1 MAGLFNVQCAL
12 HDLNC
17 HAHARYLFECL
28 KESTSKYSGTYS
40 VLVENCDQAILCQ
53 LKHFIAKKCDKIF
66 FVSSRGLNFVKF
78 VKQISLLNRARYS
91 AHFDTKRSSIY
102 FLAEKFNKIDVI
114 NLLIFLYWEV
124 L

>member
-17 HAHARYLFECL
+17 HAHARYLFKCL

-40 VLVENCDQAILCQ
+40 VLVENCDQAILCK
-53 LKHFIAKKCDKIF
+53 LK

-91 AHFDTKRSSIY
+91 AHFDTKRISI
-102 FLAEKFNKIDVI
+102 V
-114 NLLIFLYWEV
+114 IFLV
-124 L
+124 PKRLRLSKPFL